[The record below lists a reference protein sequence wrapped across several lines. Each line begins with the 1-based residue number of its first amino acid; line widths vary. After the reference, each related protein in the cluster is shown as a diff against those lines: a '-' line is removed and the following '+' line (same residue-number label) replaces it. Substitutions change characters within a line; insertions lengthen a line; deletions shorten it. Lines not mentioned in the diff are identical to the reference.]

1 VHRTP
6 EGARSSGYADRASRS
21 ASAVSPRLRALT
33 WCTSASSYSA
43 GRMPPP
49 DPRRPRLGWRR
60 ERLGVALRFDYRLP
74 VSLRPLPSSRSS
86 LPDDTKVHARLPGS
100 FPIASFSAAVCSAT
114 HAYHAERKR
123 FYSRSPDISPFPS
136 TSYPISFRS
145 PVSSTTY
152 SSSPSSCVPS
162 FAAGEIQ

>member
-1 VHRTP
+1 MHRTS
-6 EGARSSGYADRASRS
+6 EGARSSRHADRASRS
-21 ASAVSPRLRALT
+21 SAAVSPRLRALT
-33 WCTSASSYSA
+33 WCTSASSCS
-43 GRMPPP
+43 RLP
-49 DPRRPRLGWRR
+49 DAASYPRRPRLGWRR
-60 ERLGVALRFDYRLP
+60 DRLGVAPRFDHRLP
-74 VSLRPLPSSRSS
+74 VSLRPLRPRARHRR
-86 LPDDTKVHARLPGS
+86 TTRKCTRLPGS

-152 SSSPSSCVPS
+152 SSSPSSCAPS
-162 FAAGEIQ
+162 FAAGETQ